1 MTSQSAHDQ
10 IIRDV
15 LRQTLD
21 VADAREAIFLRVQR
35 AGHVLTVGG
44 RAIDL
49 RAVERI
55 FLIAIGKAAA
65 PMAGALVDLIGDRL
79 SAGVLVTRHDHAG
92 DFQAPDCLRIIEA
105 GHPVPD
111 ASSIAGARA
120 IAALLHDAAPRDL
133 VLCAIS
139 GGGSALVTLPVEG
152 VSLDDL
158 QATTGL
164 LLRSGATIHELN
176 AVRKHLDGI
185 KGGGLARLARGARTI
200 ALLLSDVVGDD
211 LSVIASGLTAPD
223 PSTFA
228 DAWRVIERFSLA
240 NTLPAPVR
248 EHLMAGLRGDVS
260 DTPKPGDPLF
270 EPVSHVIVGSN
281 RLAVEAAERAARS
294 HGLNTLVLST
304 FVQGEAREVAKVVA
318 AIAREIDAHARPVAR
333 PACAIWGGETTVTV
347 RGSGR
352 GGRNQELA
360 LAAAFGVAGLPDTWI
375 AALATDG
382 SDGPTDAAGAIVTGE
397 TIARARQAGLD
408 AQAYLANND
417 SHQFF
422 LNLAGPRETFSKRS
436 GEGRDLPGLIVTGPT
451 GTNVN
456 DVLLLF
462 MF

>member
-1 MTSQSAHDQ
+1 MTRPYAHDQ
-10 IIRDV
+10 IISDV

-21 VADAREAIFLRVQR
+21 AADAREAIFRHVQR
-35 AGHVLTVGG
+35 AGHILTAGG
-44 RAIDL
+44 HAIDL
-49 RAVERI
+49 SAIERA
-55 FLIAIGKAAA
+55 FLVAIGKAAA

-79 SAGVLVTRHDHAG
+79 SAGVLVTRHGHAG
-92 DFQAPDCLRIIEA
+92 GFHAPGCVRMIEA

-111 ASSIAGARA
+111 ANSIAGARA
-120 IAALLHDAAPRDL
+120 IVALLYDVTPRDL
-133 VLCAIS
+133 VLCAVS

-158 QATTGL
+158 QATTGR

-211 LSVIASGLTAPD
+211 LSVIASGPTAPD

-228 DAWRVIERFSLA
+228 DAWHVIERLGLA
-240 NTLPAPVR
+240 SALPAPVR
-248 EHLMAGLRGDVS
+248 AHLMAGLRGDVS

-294 HGLNTLVLST
+294 RGLNTLVLST
-304 FVQGEAREVAKVVA
+304 FVQGEAREVARVA
-318 AIAREIDAHARPVAR
+318 VAIAREIDAHARPVAR

-347 RGSGR
+347 LGSGR

-360 LAAAFGVAGLPDTWI
+360 LAAACGIDGLADTWI

-397 TIARARQAGLD
+397 TFARASQAGLD
-408 AQAYLANND
+408 AQT
-417 SHQFF
+417 S
-422 LNLAGPRETFSKRS
+422 RR
-436 GEGRDLPGLIVTGPT
+436 
-451 GTNVN
+451 
-456 DVLLLF
+456 
-462 MF
+462 